1 MIMGLPVARR
11 LLPKPGNYIGGDRCA
26 LGAILAGLE
35 GGRPGRRLPGAVI
48 GSLAGGGE
56 TENEMSHDPQTQE
69 QWLDRTWALLR
80 GDTDSLAA
88 PGRIRREGLDHAQV
102 RAAELSAL
110 DAAEEELAAL
120 RGGRKIRGRDGGL
133 IDAEPIDAVPMFSFI
148 ETPAVD
154 RDAVAASFGNPEQL
168 LDAVIG
174 EAGRRDLERSLN
186 IRRIALLAEQ
196 EILDAHLRAPLP
208 AAEVGSQWLRRWR
221 QLAQDTRGEELRRLW
236 ARMLVREVA
245 APGRHSLAT
254 LEALGLIGE
263 RDVRGVLWL
272 ARYVFGEFI
281 FDARGR
287 YFRPDLHGTWIEN
300 AAAIGLLHAIDA
312 PRRLLL
318 HARPAGADT
327 PDATGTEQPRPLL
340 LINHN
345 RALQLSELGS
355 VGVPLPVL
363 RLTALGRELFP
374 LCGGGADMA
383 YLLDLAA
390 YLRERNVKVA
400 LGDWQ
405 PLQRRFRKRFEY
417 G

>member
-1 MIMGLPVARR
+1 
-11 LLPKPGNYIGGDRCA
+11 
-26 LGAILAGLE
+26 
-35 GGRPGRRLPGAVI
+35 
-48 GSLAGGGE
+48 
-56 TENEMSHDPQTQE
+56 MSHDQQTQE
-69 QWLDRTWALLR
+69 QWLDRTWTLLQ
-80 GDTDSLAA
+80 GDTGSLVA
-88 PGRIRREGLDHAQV
+88 PGRIRRERLEHAQV
-102 RAAELSAL
+102 RAAELAAL
-110 DAAEEELAAL
+110 DTAEEELAAL
-120 RGGRKIRGRDGGL
+120 RGGSKIRGRDGGL
-133 IDAEPIDAVPMFSFI
+133 IDAAAIDAVPMFSFI
-148 ETPAVD
+148 ETPPVD
-154 RDAVAASFGNPEQL
+154 SDAVASNFGNPEQL

-174 EAGRRDLERSLN
+174 ETGRRDLERSLN
-186 IRRIALLAEQ
+186 IRRIALLAEE
-196 EILDAHLRAPLP
+196 EIQGGHLRTPLP
-208 AAEVGSQWLRRWR
+208 AAEVDSHWLQRWR
-221 QLAQDTRGEELRRLW
+221 QLAQDAGGEELRRLW

-272 ARYVFGEFI
+272 ARYIFGEFI

-300 AAAIGLLHAIDA
+300 AATIGLLHAVDA

-318 HARPAGADT
+318 HARPAAGADT
-327 PDATGTEQPRPLL
+327 ADATGAEQPRPLL

-363 RLTALGRELFP
+363 RLTAVGRQLFP
-374 LCGGGADMA
+374 LCGGGTDMA

-400 LGDWQ
+400 LGEWQ
-405 PLQRRFRKRFEY
+405 PLQRRFRKRFDYE
-417 G
+417 